1 MKKLTYLASAI
12 AASFGANAYAD
23 VSVSGSGTVGYVN
36 GTDGDGNVVTGS
48 SVDFGLSTTTANGI
62 TISTGLSI
70 TVSVTTE
77 NGASTGGGQSLTFA
91 TGGATIVVG
100 DISVADT
107 PGSVGGVAGAMTVE
121 NGGFDSDVQT
131 AFDDDD
137 GTGISLSTAVGGAT
151 VSVAYVFDDDSDSQ
165 VNVTDADSGASSFGI
180 SMPMGAYTVSA
191 GVADHDSGES
201 AAGASVS
208 ASLGGGTLTIGY
220 SSQSMIADPTAGVT
234 TSFTTT
240 FDTGSAA
247 TNVALGVTAGV
258 DTTTTAVVN
267 TESADDV
274 SVNGDTEVL
283 GATYVMALDA
293 DTSISL
299 GYQSAKDA
307 DSESTTQFDM
317 AISRS
322 LGGGAS
328 VYIDMR
334 TLSGDTDGAN
344 GDGTA
349 FGFGT
354 SVSF

>member
-12 AASFGANAYAD
+12 AAGFSANAVAD
-23 VSVSGSGTVGYVN
+23 VSVSGSGNAAYVSDAA
-36 GTDGDGNVVTGS
+36 GEGNVTVGS

-70 TVSVTTE
+70 TVTVDGDSAAAV
-77 NGASTGGGQSLTFA
+77 GGGQSLTFA
-91 TGGATIVVG
+91 GDGATVVVG

-107 PGSVGGVAGAMTVE
+107 PGSVGGVAGDMTVE
-121 NGGFDSDVQT
+121 NGGFDSDVQS

-137 GTGISLSTAVGGAT
+137 GTGLSLSTAVGGAT

-165 VNVTDADSGASSFGI
+165 VNVTDADSGATSFGVSI
-180 SMPMGAYTVSA
+180 PMGPYTISA

-208 ASLGGGTLTIGY
+208 ASIGGGTLTVGY
-220 SSQSMIADPTAGVT
+220 SSQTMIADTASGTTTGFVSGFT
-234 TSFTTT
+234 TS
-240 FDTGSAA
+240 AA
-247 TNVALGVTAGV
+247 SSIGTATVTAVTVTAG
-258 DTTTTAVVN
+258 
-267 TESADDV
+267 ADDL
-274 SVNGDTEVL
+274 STAGDTEVL
-283 GATYVMALDA
+283 GATYAMALDA
-293 DTSISL
+293 DTSL
-299 GYQSAKDA
+299 KAGWQSMKDA
-307 DSESTTQFDM
+307 DSDSTTQFDFV
-317 AISRS
+317 ISRS

-328 VYIDMR
+328 VYVDMR

-344 GDGTA
+344 GGGTA